1 MSQRLFATAKVP
13 LFLDTIIHGTEKRKG
28 EDVKIVTL
36 SLRVQPFDAKLAS
49 SLDEGVQAATGVKP
63 LLFSLNNAEPKS
75 LVRRLDVG
83 LGCPRQQLLVFAS
96 SDTTKESIAFDQAKV
111 GGTYARTQKD
121 INGYAFC
128 FRVSFGPV
136 GRREL
141 EFIQDWHLSTRFVTF
156 DQAEPGLFDE
166 DPHANDELED
176 EGSDADQKARQAAQP
191 LEWDDDGTGSGK
203 PADTSDAPASI
214 VEQEVGTRHQLHSHQ
229 RKSKSRGKKAVGTKP
244 QKKRRSATTVN

>member
-191 LEWDDDGTGSGK
+191 LEWEDDGTGSGR
-203 PADTSDAPASI
+203 PADAEPASV
-214 VEQEVGTRHQLHSHQ
+214 VEREVGTRHRLHSHQ
-229 RKSKSRGKKAVGTKP
+229 TKAKNRKSAQKP
-244 QKKRRSATTVN
+244 ARKPPVH

>member
-13 LFLDTIIHGTEKRKG
+13 LFLDSITHGTEKRKG

-49 SLDEGVQAATGVKP
+49 SVDDGVQSDNGLKP
-63 LLFSLNNAEPKS
+63 LLFSLNTAEPKG
-75 LVRRLDVG
+75 LVRRLDVA
-83 LGCPRQQLLVFAS
+83 LACPRQQLIVFAS

-111 GGTYARTQKD
+111 TGTYARTQKD

-128 FRVSFGPV
+128 FRASFGTV

-156 DQAEPGLFDE
+156 QQAEPGLFD
-166 DPHANDELED
+166 D
-176 EGSDADQKARQAAQP
+176 
-191 LEWDDDGTGSGK
+191 
-203 PADTSDAPASI
+203 
-214 VEQEVGTRHQLHSHQ
+214 
-229 RKSKSRGKKAVGTKP
+229 
-244 QKKRRSATTVN
+244 